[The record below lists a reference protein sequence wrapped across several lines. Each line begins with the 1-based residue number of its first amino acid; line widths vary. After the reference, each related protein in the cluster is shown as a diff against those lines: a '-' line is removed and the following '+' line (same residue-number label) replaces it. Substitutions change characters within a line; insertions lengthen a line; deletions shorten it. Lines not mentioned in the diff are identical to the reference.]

1 MRAPLLG
8 LFSVLLLT
16 NRLSRI
22 AVLFIRSMVF
32 FVQEFLIVFFFQ
44 RHGQGREISVCETE
58 FEGKWKENR
67 KHGTGTKKLKNG
79 RVEGQVSIVNENEL
93 TVCLPYILHF
103 A

>member
-32 FVQEFLIVFFFQ
+32 FVQEFLIVSFFQ

-79 RVEGQVSIVNENEL
+79 RVEGQVSIVN
-93 TVCLPYILHF
+93 
-103 A
+103 